1 LDVKEEE
8 TLGHVLDEHWYYRS
22 KGLALDAMLR
32 GRSFRALLDIG
43 AGSGIF
49 SKRLLQGGAASAICI
64 DPAYQEERHEIFNGK
79 PICFLRQIGS
89 EKCDLILLMDVLE
102 HVDDDVGLMRSAL
115 VGAAEHA
122 YVLITVPAFQ
132 RLFSAHDMFLEH
144 KRRYTLR
151 QLKEVVR
158 AAGLE
163 ILSARYFF
171 AFLLPIAATL
181 RLLKQ
186 QSEAKSDLKEHSK
199 LVNVMLCWLHRL
211 ELPLFRFNRI
221 GGLTVFCLARVP

>member
-1 LDVKEEE
+1 L
-8 TLGHVLDEHWYYRS
+8 VLSLQRARAGRDASRAVVSRAARYRG
-22 KGLALDAMLR
+22 GLW
-32 GRSFRALLDIG
+32 
-43 AGSGIF
+43 
-49 SKRLLQGGAASAICI
+49 RLFEAASSGGAASAICI
-64 DPAYQEERHEIFNGK
+64 DPAYQEERQEIFDGK
-79 PICFLRQIGS
+79 PMCFLRQIGS
-89 EKCDLILLMDVLE
+89 EECDLILLMDVLE
-102 HVDDDVGLMRSAL
+102 HVDDDVGLIRSTL

-132 RLFSAHDMFLEH
+132 TLFSAHDMFLEH

-151 QLKEVVR
+151 QVEEVVR

-199 LVNVMLCWLHRL
+199 LINVMLCWLHRL

-221 GGLTVFCLARVP
+221 GGLTIFCLARVP

>member
-1 LDVKEEE
+1 MDVKEEE
-8 TLGHVLDEHWYYRS
+8 TFGHLLDRHWYYRC
-22 KGLALDAMLR
+22 KGLALRAMLR
-32 GRSFRALLDIG
+32 GRPFHMLLDIG

-49 SKRLLQGGAASAICI
+49 SKQLLRGRAASAICI
-64 DPAYQEERHEIFNGK
+64 DPAYQEERQELFHGK

-89 EKCDLILLMDVLE
+89 ERCDLILLMDVLE
-102 HVDDDVGLMRSAL
+102 HVEDDVGLLRSAL

-132 RLFSAHDMFLEH
+132 TLFSAHDIFLEH

-151 QLKEVVR
+151 QVEEVVR

-163 ILSARYFF
+163 ILSTRYFF

-181 RLLKQ
+181 RLLRQ
-186 QSEAKSDLKEHSK
+186 QSEPKSDLKEHCK
-199 LVNVMLCWLHRL
+199 LVNLMLCWLHRL

-221 GGLTVFCLARVP
+221 GGLTVFCLARVR